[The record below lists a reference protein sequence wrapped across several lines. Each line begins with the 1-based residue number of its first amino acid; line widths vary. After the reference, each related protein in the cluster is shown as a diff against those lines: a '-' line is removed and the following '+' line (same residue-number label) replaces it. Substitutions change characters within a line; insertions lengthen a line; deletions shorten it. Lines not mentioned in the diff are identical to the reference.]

1 MYDVCIHPYM
11 YVIVSAYFA
20 YQAPFIVHT
29 HTLGLYT
36 MCSLIKVIQGFRHN
50 PDTPL
55 AGARARSKFHQGEI
69 GTRARAN
76 VSSEHVE
83 SCAVRAATMPSS
95 KETPGERATRLLM
108 ERE

>member
-20 YQAPFIVHT
+20 YQAPFIVHNR
-29 HTLGLYT
+29 TLGLCT
-36 MCSLIKVIQGFRHN
+36 TCSLIKTIQGFRHN

-55 AGARARSKFHQGEI
+55 AGARARSKSHQGET

-76 VSSEHVE
+76 MSSEHVA